1 MFVLPKVVVVGVVCV
16 LVVLQAQLSQ
26 SQGALKCPKN
36 MAPGEEMTVEI
47 PCQGQ
52 TNGCKLFC
60 EAECDAYIFTCE
72 NGHLEANMQDVEM
85 DCSLEKL
92 VVKEGGEPKED
103 FCGSIDDIVSE
114 GEKLIIRYKKLGQA
128 SMFMNGGCTCTERCD
143 CFYTVKCVVETT
155 TAAPTTTSATTSA

>member
-26 SQGALKCPKN
+26 SKGALKCSKN

-47 PCQGQ
+47 PCKGQ
-52 TNGCKLFC
+52 THGCKHFC

-72 NGHLEANMQDVEM
+72 NGHLEANMEDVEL

-92 VVKEGGEPKED
+92 VVKEGGEPKESVCD
-103 FCGSIDDIVSE
+103 PIDDIVSE
-114 GEKLIIRYKKLGQA
+114 GEKLIIRYKKLRQA
-128 SMFMNGGCTCTERCD
+128 SMFKNRGCTGTERCN
-143 CFYTVKCVVETT
+143 CFYTVKCG
-155 TAAPTTTSATTSA
+155 